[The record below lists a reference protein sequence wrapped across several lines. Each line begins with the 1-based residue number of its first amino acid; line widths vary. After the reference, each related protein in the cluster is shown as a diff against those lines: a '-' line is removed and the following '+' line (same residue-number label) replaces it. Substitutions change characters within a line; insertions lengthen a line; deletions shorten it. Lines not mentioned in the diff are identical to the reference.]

1 MHGSNVKT
9 VCVAGKNQ
17 CAIEALKYL
26 IYKKKDFNIVSLVNK
41 SDKGRDGWQ
50 KSFKKFSLKKKIKI
64 LNTEELYKIDNLF
77 LFSFEYE
84 HLLKNKSFKTDNLFN
99 FHFSL
104 LPKYRGCH
112 TNFYQIF
119 NGEKISGVTLHKID
133 SGIDTGDIVDNIT
146 FKIKKNDT
154 AYQNYLRLMRYSLLL
169 FKTNFNRIIRGN
181 YKLKKQNLK
190 KGSYFSRESVNYS
203 SLKKIKK
210 IDNKMSTHNLIRSLI
225 FPAFQLP
232 IYKGKKI
239 KKSIYR
245 NNKIK
250 LFLTD
255 V

>member
-50 KSFKKFSLKKKIKI
+50 NSFKKFSLKKKIKI
-64 LNTEELYKIDNLF
+64 LNTKELYKIDNLF

-112 TNFYQIF
+112 TNFYQMF

-250 LFLTD
+250 LFFN
-255 V
+255 

>member
-1 MHGSNVKT
+1 MHGTDIKT

-26 IYKKKDFNIVSLVNK
+26 IYKKKDFNIVSLANK
-41 SDKGRDGWQ
+41 SDKGKDGWQ
-50 KSFKKFSLKKKIKI
+50 KSFKKFSLKKKIRI
-64 LNTEELYKIDNLF
+64 LNTKELYKIDNLF

-84 HLLKNKSFKTDNLFN
+84 QLLKNKSFKTKNLFN

-133 SGIDTGDIVDNIT
+133 SGIDTGDIVDNII
-146 FKIKKNDT
+146 FKVKKNDT
-154 AYQNYLRLMRYSLLL
+154 AYQNYLRLMRYSFLL
-169 FKTNFNRIIRGN
+169 FKSNFNRIIRGN
-181 YKLKKQNLK
+181 YKLRKQNLK
-190 KGSYFSRESVNYS
+190 KGSYFSRESVNYNI
-203 SLKKIKK
+203 LKKIKK

-225 FPAFQLP
+225 FPPFQLP

-239 KKSIYR
+239 KKSIYK
-245 NNKIK
+245 NKKIK
-250 LFLTD
+250 LFY
-255 V
+255 

>member
-50 KSFKKFSLKKKIKI
+50 KSFKKFCLKKKIKI
-64 LNTEELYKIDNLF
+64 LNTKELYKIDNLF

-84 HLLKNKSFKTDNLFN
+84 HLLKNKSFKTNNLFN

-133 SGIDTGDIVDNIT
+133 SGIDTGDIIDNIA

-154 AYQNYLRLMRYSLLL
+154 AYQNYLRLMRYSFLL
-169 FKTNFNRIIRGN
+169 FKTNFNRIIKGN

-190 KGSYFSRESVNYS
+190 KGSYFSRESVNYN

-232 IYKGKKI
+232 VYKGRKI

>member
-1 MHGSNVKT
+1 MHGNNVKT

-17 CAIEALKYL
+17 CAIESLKYL

-112 TNFYQIF
+112 TNFYQMF

-133 SGIDTGDIVDNIT
+133 SGIDTGDIIDNIA

-154 AYQNYLRLMRYSLLL
+154 AYQNYLRLMRYSFLL
-169 FKTNFNRIIRGN
+169 FKTNFNRIIRGD

-190 KGSYFSRESVNYS
+190 KGSYFSRESVNYNI
-203 SLKKIKK
+203 LKKIKK

-225 FPAFQLP
+225 FPPFQLP

-239 KKSIYR
+239 KKSIYK
-245 NNKIK
+245 NKKIH
-250 LFLTD
+250 LIT
-255 V
+255 

>member
-1 MHGSNVKT
+1 MHGTDLKT

-17 CAIEALKYL
+17 CAIKALEYL
-26 IYKKKDFNIVSLVNK
+26 IYKKKNFNIVSLTNR
-41 SDKGRDGWQ
+41 SDKGKDGWQ

-64 LNTEELYKIDNLF
+64 LKTEELYKINNLF

-84 HLLKNKSFKTDNLFN
+84 HLLKNKLFKKDNLFN

-119 NGEKISGVTLHKID
+119 NGEKNSGVTLHKID
-133 SGIDTGDIVDNIT
+133 SGIDTGKIIDRIT
-146 FKIKKNDT
+146 FKIKPNDT
-154 AYQNYLRLMRYSLLL
+154 AYQNYLRLMEYSFLL
-169 FKTNFNRIIRGN
+169 FKTNFNRIIKGN
-181 YKLKKQNLK
+181 YKTKKQNLK
-190 KGSYFSRESVNYS
+190 KGSYFSRESVNYNK
-203 SLKKIKK
+203 LIKIKK

-232 IYKGKKI
+232 IHKGRKI
-239 KKSIYR
+239 KRSVYK

-250 LFLTD
+250 LSFI
-255 V
+255 

>member
-1 MHGSNVKT
+1 M
-9 VCVAGKNQ
+9 
-17 CAIEALKYL
+17 
-26 IYKKKDFNIVSLVNK
+26 
-41 SDKGRDGWQ
+41 
-50 KSFKKFSLKKKIKI
+50 
-64 LNTEELYKIDNLF
+64 IDNLF

-133 SGIDTGDIVDNIT
+133 SGIDTGDIIDNIA

-154 AYQNYLRLMRYSLLL
+154 AYQNYLRLMRYSFLL
-169 FKTNFNRIIRGN
+169 FKTNFNRIIKGN

-190 KGSYFSRESVNYS
+190 KGSYFSRESVNYN

-232 IYKGKKI
+232 VYKGRKI

>member
-1 MHGSNVKT
+1 MFQIISCIKTLNFEKNFIMHGNNVKT

-50 KSFKKFSLKKKIKI
+50 KSFKKFFLKKKIKI

-77 LFSFEYE
+77 LFWIEYE

-133 SGIDTGDIVDNIT
+133 SGIDTGDIIDNIA

-154 AYQNYLRLMRYSLLL
+154 AYQNYLRLMRYSFYYLKLILTELL
-169 FKTNFNRIIRGN
+169 RAIIN
-181 YKLKKQNLK
+181 
-190 KGSYFSRESVNYS
+190 
-203 SLKKIKK
+203 
-210 IDNKMSTHNLIRSLI
+210 
-225 FPAFQLP
+225 
-232 IYKGKKI
+232 
-239 KKSIYR
+239 
-245 NNKIK
+245 
-250 LFLTD
+250 
-255 V
+255 